1 MPEMR
6 VLLAR
11 ERGFCTGIRRAV
23 STAELALNSGTR
35 VAAADTLLHNAREME
50 RLRTLGLR
58 SMEEAGGQEV
68 PPATI
73 LLPAHGSLEAERKAL
88 ASTGAVLV
96 DLTCPIVNRA
106 RDAAGRSAA
115 AGLDVVVVG
124 DRNHRETQYLV
135 EAAGD
140 RLLAVVT
147 SAAELDSVPM
157 RGAAV
162 ALVYQTTQSRQVR
175 QDVLAWFQ
183 TRGIRV
189 ADEMTLCPE
198 VLRRQDEAAML
209 AARCSDVLVLGDRT
223 SANTGRLVTVA
234 ADAGARVHLVE
245 NADDILD
252 SWFDCSATLGIVSGT
267 SCPESV
273 ITEVLS
279 ALRRRCP
286 DISIEEDA

>member
-1 MPEMR
+1 MH
-6 VLLAR
+6 VVLAR

-23 STAELALNSGTR
+23 STAELALRRGTR

-50 RLRTLGLR
+50 RLRQLGLQP
-58 SMEEAGGQEV
+58 MEGPGVQEAA
-68 PPATI
+68 PLTI

-88 ASTGAVLV
+88 ASAGAVLV

-106 RDAAGRSAA
+106 RDAASRSAT
-115 AGLDVVVVG
+115 AGMAVVVVG

-147 SAAELDSVPM
+147 SAAELDGVPM
-157 RGAAV
+157 TGGTV

-175 QDVLAWFQ
+175 QDVLTWFR
-183 TRGIRV
+183 TRGIPV

-234 ADAGARVHLVE
+234 ADAGARAHLVE
-245 NADDILD
+245 NANDVLD
-252 SWFDCSATLGIVSGT
+252 SWFDCSASVGIVSGT

-279 ALRRRCP
+279 ALRRKCP

>member
-1 MPEMR
+1 MH
-6 VLLAR
+6 VVLAR

-23 STAELALNSGTR
+23 STAELALRRGTR

-50 RLRTLGLR
+50 RLRQLGLQP
-58 SMEEAGGQEV
+58 MEGPGVQEAA
-68 PPATI
+68 PLTI
-73 LLPAHGSLEAERKAL
+73 LLPAHGSLEAERTAL
-88 ASTGAVLV
+88 ASAGAVLV

-106 RDAAGRSAA
+106 RDAASRSAT
-115 AGLDVVVVG
+115 AGMAVVVVG

-147 SAAELDSVPM
+147 SAAELDGVPM
-157 RGAAV
+157 TGGTV

-175 QDVLAWFQ
+175 QDVLTWFR
-183 TRGIRV
+183 TRGIPV

-234 ADAGARVHLVE
+234 ADAGARAHLVE
-245 NADDILD
+245 NANDVLD
-252 SWFDCSATLGIVSGT
+252 SWFDCSASVGIVSGT

-279 ALRRRCP
+279 ALRRKCP